1 MFEKD
6 AATWENDGWAMDLG
20 LHYFQTPNKMEGQKL
35 PNPKAEIGLKHMTAK
50 NPQIPNRFELYWNA
64 INLDFSHAETIQNQ
78 AWNLIVPINM
88 ALILVVNL
96 PFLEKPIQYI
106 PVVSGFLPYFCC

>member
-1 MFEKD
+1 
-6 AATWENDGWAMDLG
+6 
-20 LHYFQTPNKMEGQKL
+20 
-35 PNPKAEIGLKHMTAK
+35 MTAK